1 MNRVIND
8 IYEQVAGG
16 EENLSQVE
24 RWTSML
30 GGVVLAAAG
39 LRRGGV
45 QGAVMGVAGG
55 LLAARGLSGHCAV
68 KAIMNERSGG
78 YQGRTED
85 YLEPERRTSND
96 RLDRPWNRVDEEF
109 GPVFSGQRS
118 AVVHPWPRL
127 RRLPHL
133 TYSLSDKQCAGP
145 SHGAGAFCF
154 LNRYYHTMATRIPLY
169 FKDFRY

>member
-1 MNRVIND
+1 MGEASVNRVIND

-68 KAIMNERSGG
+68 KALLNERSGG
-78 YQGRTED
+78 YQARTED
-85 YLEPERRTSND
+85 YLEPERRSSND
-96 RLDRPWNRVDEEF
+96 RLDRPWNRVDEE
-109 GPVFSGQRS
+109 
-118 AVVHPWPRL
+118 
-127 RRLPHL
+127 
-133 TYSLSDKQCAGP
+133 SDQSFPASDPP
-145 SHGAGAFCF
+145 SYTPGRA
-154 LNRYYHTMATRIPLY
+154 
-169 FKDFRY
+169 

>member
-68 KAIMNERSGG
+68 KALLNERAGG
-78 YQGRTED
+78 YQGRTEE
-85 YLEPERRTSND
+85 YLEPERRSPND
-96 RLDRPWNRVDEEF
+96 HLDRPWNRVDE
-109 GPVFSGQRS
+109 
-118 AVVHPWPRL
+118 A
-127 RRLPHL
+127 
-133 TYSLSDKQCAGP
+133 SDQSFPASDPP
-145 SHGAGAFCF
+145 SYTPG
-154 LNRYYHTMATRIPLY
+154 RV
-169 FKDFRY
+169 

>member
-1 MNRVIND
+1 MPLKSFLVRSTGFSIGEASVNKVIND

-68 KAIMNERSGG
+68 KAMMNERPGG
-78 YQGRTED
+78 YLDRAAD
-85 YLEPERRTSND
+85 YLNPDRRSSDERP
-96 RLDRPWNRVDEEF
+96 DRPWNRVDE
-109 GPVFSGQRS
+109 
-118 AVVHPWPRL
+118 A
-127 RRLPHL
+127 
-133 TYSLSDKQCAGP
+133 SDESFPASDPP
-145 SHGAGAFCF
+145 SFTPGRA
-154 LNRYYHTMATRIPLY
+154 
-169 FKDFRY
+169 

>member
-1 MNRVIND
+1 VNKVIND

-68 KAIMNERSGG
+68 KAMMNERPGG
-78 YQGRTED
+78 YLDRAAD
-85 YLEPERRTSND
+85 YLNPDRRSSD
-96 RLDRPWNRVDEEF
+96 EQPDRPWNRVDE
-109 GPVFSGQRS
+109 
-118 AVVHPWPRL
+118 A
-127 RRLPHL
+127 
-133 TYSLSDKQCAGP
+133 SDESFPASDPP
-145 SHGAGAFCF
+145 SFTPGRA
-154 LNRYYHTMATRIPLY
+154 
-169 FKDFRY
+169 

>member
-1 MNRVIND
+1 VNKVIND

-30 GGVVLAAAG
+30 GGVVLAAAS

-68 KAIMNERSGG
+68 KALINERSGG

-85 YLEPERRTSND
+85 YLEPERRSPSEQ
-96 RLDRPWNRVDEEF
+96 LDRPWNRVDE
-109 GPVFSGQRS
+109 
-118 AVVHPWPRL
+118 A
-127 RRLPHL
+127 
-133 TYSLSDKQCAGP
+133 SDESFPASDPP
-145 SHGAGAFCF
+145 SYTPGRA
-154 LNRYYHTMATRIPLY
+154 
-169 FKDFRY
+169 

>member
-1 MNRVIND
+1 MNKVIND

-55 LLAARGLSGHCAV
+55 LLAGVAHLDG
-68 KAIMNERSGG
+68 ERRPFAAALESWVSGG
-78 YQGRTED
+78 QRFMAPSGSGR
-85 YLEPERRTSND
+85 D
-96 RLDRPWNRVDEEF
+96 RD
-109 GPVFSGQRS
+109 
-118 AVVHPWPRL
+118 PRWGN
-127 RRLPHL
+127 
-133 TYSLSDKQCAGP
+133 S
-145 SHGAGAFCF
+145 
-154 LNRYYHTMATRIPLY
+154 
-169 FKDFRY
+169 

>member
-1 MNRVIND
+1 MPLKSFLVRSTGFSIGEASVNKVIND

-68 KAIMNERSGG
+68 KAMINERPGG
-78 YQGRTED
+78 YLDRAAD
-85 YLEPERRTSND
+85 YLNPDRRSSSEQP
-96 RLDRPWNRVDEEF
+96 DRPWNRIDE
-109 GPVFSGQRS
+109 
-118 AVVHPWPRL
+118 A
-127 RRLPHL
+127 
-133 TYSLSDKQCAGP
+133 SDQSFPASDPP
-145 SHGAGAFCF
+145 SFTPGRA
-154 LNRYYHTMATRIPLY
+154 
-169 FKDFRY
+169 

>member
-68 KAIMNERSGG
+68 KALLNERSGG

-85 YLEPERRTSND
+85 YLEPERRSSND
-96 RLDRPWNRVDEEF
+96 QSRSSVEPGRRSF
-109 GPVFSGQRS
+109 GQVFPGQRS
-118 AVVHPWPRL
+118 AVIHSWPCL
-127 RRLPHL
+127 KRRR
-133 TYSLSDKQCAGP
+133 TFYIA
-145 SHGAGAFCF
+145 
-154 LNRYYHTMATRIPLY
+154 
-169 FKDFRY
+169 